1 MTLLECKN
9 GHLVSNPDAIRC
21 PECNEYVRQR
31 SAPSALRETPPA
43 SGLSQGMFLVYAGPG
58 LAVLAGII
66 LAISQGN
73 GFGMFLAA
81 VAGFAASTIWLIGCI
96 AVGVRIG
103 RGES

>member
-9 GHLVSNPDAIRC
+9 GHLVRDPEAIRC
-21 PECNEYVRQR
+21 PECNEYVRQK
-31 SAPSALRETPPA
+31 SAPGAFRETPPA
-43 SGLSQGMFLVYAGPG
+43 TGPSQGMSLVYAGAG

-66 LAISQGN
+66 LAIAQGN
-73 GFGMFLAA
+73 GFGIFLAA
-81 VAGFAASTIWLIGCI
+81 VAMFAASTMWLIGCI